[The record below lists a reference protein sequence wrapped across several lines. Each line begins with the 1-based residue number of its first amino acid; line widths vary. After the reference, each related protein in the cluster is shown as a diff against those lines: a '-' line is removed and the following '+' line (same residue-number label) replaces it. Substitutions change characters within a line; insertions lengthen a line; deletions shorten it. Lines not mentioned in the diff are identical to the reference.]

1 MSAHNLRP
9 QFLVKYI
16 PNTTLIPITA
26 TLLALG
32 VGLGL
37 VALTGASVSEAITA
51 FWNGMV
57 GSSYAIGRS
66 INRAVAL
73 MLVGIGFVLA
83 FRANLTNVGGEGQ
96 INVGGLAATTV
107 ALNGASHLP
116 IGFSIIVPLLAG
128 FTGGAIW
135 GWIAGFVKVRRG
147 TNEVISTLLLSFIAI
162 QLVSWSVQETY
173 LLRQPRTS
181 AATLPTSP
189 DLPENTQ
196 LPMLFTSSPMHIGI
210 LVALVAVLIIGILL
224 AKTAFGLHLKA
235 VGLNEKA
242 SRRAGVKTGRL
253 LVWALTLSGGLGGLA
268 GAILVQGELALLR
281 EGFSSGYGFDG
292 LVVGL
297 LSRGSPMGVIVGA
310 LFFGFLRSGGINMEI
325 SAKVPSAVVLI
336 IQGLIV
342 VAVAGAY
349 YFTQERRL

>member
-1 MSAHNLRP
+1 MSSNSIT
-9 QFLVKYI
+9 KYI
-16 PNTTLIPITA
+16 PNDILISILA
-26 TLLALG
+26 TCFALG

-37 VALTGASVSEAITA
+37 IALTGVSVSEAIAA
-51 FWNGMV
+51 FWAGMV
-57 GSSYAIGRS
+57 GSPYAIGRS

-96 INVGGLAATTV
+96 INLGGLASTAV
-107 ALNGASHLP
+107 ALNGAHHLSFGLSVL
-116 IGFSIIVPLLAG
+116 IPLLAG

-135 GWIAGFVKVRRG
+135 GWIAGFIKVRRG

-181 AATLPTSP
+181 AATLPTSL

-196 LPMLFTSSPMHIGI
+196 LPLLFANSPMHIGI
-210 LVALVAVLIIGILL
+210 LVALVAVILVGTLL
-224 AKTAFGLHLKA
+224 AKTAFGLRLKA
-235 VGLNEKA
+235 VGLNKKA
-242 SRRAGVKTGRL
+242 SRRAGLPTNYL
-253 LVWALTLSGGLGGLA
+253 LIWALAFSGGLGGLA

-297 LSRGSPMGVIVGA
+297 LSRGSPLGVILGA

-325 SAKVPSAVVLI
+325 SAKVPSAIVLI
-336 IQGLIV
+336 IQGLV
-342 VAVAGAY
+342 VVSVAGAY
-349 YFTQERRL
+349 YFTEEYNHE